1 VISAGLD
8 LALEHFVEVME
19 QLGDEYQT
27 LLARER
33 ALAGVERAVRELAA
47 NILSVVRGT
56 GKPDLIAPQ
65 ALALVHTIEAHR
77 SIAGCPPSSGE
88 IAAVLNIA
96 AKAERVALLNVDHKV
111 ELHATQ
117 SMISGALLIAASRL
131 TDIRTHAPGG
141 IEGLTEDDYGVDLPS
156 ERAEDT
162 QD

>member
-1 VISAGLD
+1 M
-8 LALEHFVEVME
+8 EVTE
-19 QLGDEYQT
+19 ELGDEYQT

-47 NILSVVRGT
+47 NILSVLRGN

-65 ALALVHTIEAHR
+65 ALALVHTVEAHR
-77 SIAGCPPSSGE
+77 SIAGCPPSAGE
-88 IAAVLNIA
+88 IAAALNIA
-96 AKAERVALLNVDHKV
+96 ARAERVALLNADHKV

-117 SMISGALLIAASRL
+117 SIVSGALLIAETRL

-141 IEGLTEDDYGVDLPS
+141 IEGLTEDDYGVEPQS
-156 ERAEDT
+156 EWDGDR